1 MFFKTTKGKVLFVFP
16 AHAGYKGWN
25 EAKVLAI
32 LEPLRKHSH
41 SFHNKVIE
49 ESDYANAIS

>member
-16 AHAGYKGWN
+16 VHAGLKGWN

-41 SFHNKVIE
+41 SFHNKEIE
-49 ESDYANAIS
+49 ESDSANAIS